1 MRSNNK
7 QKGDNSEIAFM
18 YQIHQLGFIVSQ
30 PFGEQVYDFIID
42 YNGKLSRVQIKSCY
56 QVDKSS
62 KGEKYK
68 LMTVRG
74 AKQRNY
80 KRKDIDFLIG
90 RIVPM
95 NCWYIIPISE
105 VENKYTISLF
115 TGVKN
120 SISKYEKYRDNW
132 NLLK

>member
-18 YQIHQLGFIVSQ
+18 YKAHTIGLIISQ

-42 YNGKLSRVQIKSCY
+42 SNGKLSRIQVKSCHK
-56 QVDKSS
+56 VDKSS

-74 AKQRNY
+74 SKHITYNNN
-80 KRKDIDFLIG
+80 DIDFLVG
-90 RIVPM
+90 HIVPM
-95 NCWYIIPISE
+95 DCWYIIPISE

-120 SISKYEKYRDNW
+120 SISKYEKYRNNW